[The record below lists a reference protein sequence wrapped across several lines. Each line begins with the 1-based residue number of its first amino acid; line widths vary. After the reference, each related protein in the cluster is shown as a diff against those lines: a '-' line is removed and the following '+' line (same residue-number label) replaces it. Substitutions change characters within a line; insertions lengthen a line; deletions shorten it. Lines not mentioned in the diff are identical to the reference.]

1 VTREERLNTVWL
13 RTVEKLKEVVPE
25 FKVTEDE
32 LRAAGD

>member
-13 RTVEKLKEVVPE
+13 RTVEKLKEVVHE

-32 LRAAGD
+32 PRTAGD